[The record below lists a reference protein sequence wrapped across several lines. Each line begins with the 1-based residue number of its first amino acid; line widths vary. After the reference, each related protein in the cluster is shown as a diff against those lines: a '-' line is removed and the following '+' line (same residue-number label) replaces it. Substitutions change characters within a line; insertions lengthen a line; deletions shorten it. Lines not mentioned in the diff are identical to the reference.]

1 LLIRHEAS
9 QNARAEVNGGVAPEG
24 TPLHCIAA
32 PVRLKFFPVSACC
45 HSTTTCDEP
54 SEQLA
59 LNREAKTWLRIGM
72 AGLLAAQ
79 AMIFSLAVNMSP
91 VEGNARWILH
101 GTLALS
107 ALGVFLLAGL
117 PILRESWNALCRGK
131 IVFEQFFLVGILGA
145 FFASVHSSLTGAGSV
160 YYEVV
165 AVLVAIYTFGTIL
178 ARQRRDALRRSIEKI
193 GAAFDHC
200 ERVDSSGH
208 RERVTVDRIAP
219 GDQVLV
225 GAGEGIPVDGT
236 VADGVALV
244 SEAALTGEPYPVVKR
259 AGDRVLAGC
268 RVEDSTLRIAA
279 SSSGRSR
286 RLDALLR
293 SIEEARKNPGRIQRE
308 ADRLVSWFLP
318 LVLVIAALTTVGWTM
333 HSGWINGVFNGLA
346 VLLIACPCAMGLA
359 TPVAIWSA
367 LAALAKRGLFA
378 RGGDAI
384 EALASVDTAVFDK
397 TGTLSGSDAR
407 IVDFVVAPGTDRA
420 QLLREIAAVQ
430 TGSGHPIA
438 RAFRATPPAG
448 SPLLARDI
456 RTLPGAGIEGVLPDG
471 HHLQIG
477 NEGILVAGDDP
488 AALRGLLATEE
499 KGGHEIFIRRHGE
512 LAGLAVVRESLRDSA
527 HEALAQMKRLGLR
540 TIVMTGDRAENA
552 ARFGFDECLAG
563 LSPDAK
569 LREVEK
575 LRAAGRKVLF
585 IGDGIN
591 DAPAMAAA
599 TASIAMGAGSEL
611 PRETAGMELNGQD
624 LRVVPQSVALC
635 RATVRAIRR
644 NIGFAACYNIFGIGL
659 AAAGVLH
666 PIAAALIML
675 VSSLTVTWRVLRETS
690 DTALQKSAAREQPPA
705 ARQTWNFPQFER
717 LVFALAL
724 ALQGPVIAWLG
735 GFRGAGAAGFVIL
748 FLAAAGAVLLW
759 SRDRAWTPAAR
770 MTMAM
775 FSVGGLAMLAGWW
788 ADAGFAAVVR
798 DGVCLCGCAQ
808 SNMGLGL
815 LAKLTWMDAGMFLAA
830 LPGLFLD
837 KEIFRSLSSRLW
849 CWIAGLIGMFLGM
862 EIGAVALS
870 GLPIDASSASAQFFL
885 TFAAMVLGM
894 CLGMLAGC
902 EAARFF
908 ARRRA

>member
-1 LLIRHEAS
+1 M
-9 QNARAEVNGGVAPEG
+9 
-24 TPLHCIAA
+24 
-32 PVRLKFFPVSACC
+32 SACC
-45 HSTTTCDEP
+45 HSTCDETP
-54 SEQLA
+54 DQLV

-79 AMIFSLAVNMSP
+79 AMIFSLAVNLSP
-91 VEGNARWILH
+91 VEGTARWILH
-101 GTLALS
+101 GALAFS
-107 ALGVFLLAGL
+107 SVGVFLLAGL
-117 PILRESWNALCRGK
+117 PILRESWDALRRGR

-145 FFASVHSSLTGAGSV
+145 FFASVHSSLTGTGGV

-165 AVLVAIYTFGTIL
+165 AVLIAIYTFGTVL

-193 GAAFDHC
+193 GAAFDSC
-200 ERVDSSGH
+200 ERVDSAGH
-208 RERVTVDRIAP
+208 RERVAVDLIVP
-219 GDQVLV
+219 GDEVLV
-225 GAGEGIPVDGT
+225 GAGEGVPVDGT
-236 VADGVALV
+236 VSDGVALV

-259 AGDRVLAGC
+259 AGDTVLAGA

-279 SSSGRSR
+279 TSNGRSR

-318 LVLVIAALTTVGWTM
+318 LVMVIAALTTIGWTM
-333 HSGWINGVFNGLA
+333 HSGWMTGVFNGLA
-346 VLLIACPCAMGLA
+346 VLLVACPCAMGLA

-378 RGGDAI
+378 RGGDSI
-384 EALASVDTAVFDK
+384 EALALVDTAVFDK
-397 TGTLSGSDAR
+397 TGTLSESDAR
-407 IVDFVVAPGTDRA
+407 IVDFAVAPGLERA

-438 RAFRATPPAG
+438 RAFRAAPSTET
-448 SPLLARDI
+448 PLLACGI
-456 RTLPGAGIEGVLPDG
+456 RTLPGAGIEGTLPDG
-471 HHLQIG
+471 SKLQIG
-477 NEGILVAGDDP
+477 NERILADATP
-488 AALRGLLATEE
+488 AVALRQLLATDE
-499 KGGHEIFIRRHGE
+499 KSGHEIFVLRAGR
-512 LAGLAVVRESLRDSA
+512 LVGLAVVRESLRDSA
-527 HEALAQMKRLGLR
+527 REAMAQMKTMGLR
-540 TIVMTGDRAENA
+540 TIVMTGDGEENA

-563 LSPDAK
+563 LTPDAK

-599 TASIAMGAGSEL
+599 TVSIAMGAGSEL
-611 PRETAGMELNGQD
+611 PRETAALELNGQD
-624 LRVVPQSVALC
+624 LRVIPQSIGFC
-635 RATVRAIRR
+635 RAAVRAIRR

-666 PIAAALIML
+666 PVAAALIML

-690 DTALQKSAAREQPPA
+690 DTALQKSAAQEQPPA
-705 ARQTWNFPQFER
+705 ARKVWDFPKIER

-735 GFRGAGAAGFVIL
+735 GFRGASAAGFVIL
-748 FLAAAGAVLLW
+748 FLAAAAAVLLW
-759 SRDRAWTPAAR
+759 SRDRVWSPAAR

-775 FSVGGLAMLAGWW
+775 FSVGGLAMLGGWW

-815 LAKLTWMDAGMFLAA
+815 LAKFTWMDAGMLLAA
-830 LPGLFLD
+830 LPGLFVD
-837 KEIFRSLSSRLW
+837 QQIFRSVSSRVW
-849 CWIAGLIGMFLGM
+849 CWMAGLVGMFAGM
-862 EIGAVALS
+862 EISAMALA
-870 GLPIDASSASAQFFL
+870 GLPIDANSASAQFFL

-894 CLGMLAGC
+894 CVGMLAGC
-902 EAARFF
+902 EV
-908 ARRRA
+908 ARRLALRK

>member
-1 LLIRHEAS
+1 M
-9 QNARAEVNGGVAPEG
+9 
-24 TPLHCIAA
+24 
-32 PVRLKFFPVSACC
+32 SACC
-45 HSTTTCDEP
+45 HSPTTCDEP
-54 SEQLA
+54 SEQLV

-79 AMIFSLAVNMSP
+79 AMIFSLAVNLSP
-91 VEGNARWILH
+91 VEGNARWIIH
-101 GTLALS
+101 GALALS
-107 ALGVFLLAGL
+107 AIGVFLLAGL
-117 PILRESWNALCRGK
+117 PILRESWDALRRGRV
-131 IVFEQFFLVGILGA
+131 VFEQFFLVGILGA
-145 FFASVHSSLTGAGSV
+145 FFASVHSSLTGTGGV

-193 GAAFDHC
+193 GAAFDLC
-200 ERVDSSGH
+200 ERVDSGGN
-208 RERVTVDRIAP
+208 RERVAVDHIIP

-225 GAGEGIPVDGT
+225 GAGEGIPVDGI
-236 VADGVALV
+236 VSDGVAMV
-244 SEAALTGEPYPVVKR
+244 DEAALTGEPYPVVKR
-259 AGDRVLAGC
+259 AGDAVQAGS
-268 RVEDSTLRIAA
+268 RIEDSALRITAE
-279 SSSGRSR
+279 SRGRSR
-286 RLDALLR
+286 RLDTLLR
-293 SIEEARKNPGRIQRE
+293 SIEEARQNPGRIQRE

-318 LVLVIAALTTVGWTM
+318 LVLVIAALTAIGWTM
-333 HSGWINGVFNGLA
+333 HSGWITGVFNGLA
-346 VLLIACPCAMGLA
+346 VLLVACPCAMGLA
-359 TPVAIWSA
+359 TPVALWSA

-384 EALASVDTAVFDK
+384 EALALVDTAVFDK
-397 TGTLSGSDAR
+397 TGTLSESNAR
-407 IVDFVVAPGTDRA
+407 IVDFVVAPGIDRT

-438 RAFRATPPAG
+438 RAFRTNAQDPQ
-448 SPLLARDI
+448 PLLARDI
-456 RTLPGAGIEGVLPDG
+456 RVLPGAGIEGMLPDG
-471 HHLQIG
+471 TPLQIG
-477 NEGILVAGDDP
+477 NESILAAGDGR
-488 AALRGLLATEE
+488 AQLRDQLGTDE
-499 KGGHEIFIRRHGE
+499 KGGHEIFVRREGS
-512 LAGLAVVRESLRDSA
+512 LVALAVVRESLRDSA
-527 HEALAQMKRLGLR
+527 REALAQMKQLGIR
-540 TIVMTGDRAENA
+540 TIVMTGDREENA

-563 LSPDAK
+563 LTPDAK

-599 TASIAMGAGSEL
+599 TASIAMTAGSEL

-644 NIGFAACYNIFGIGL
+644 NIAFAACYNIVGIGL
-659 AAAGVLH
+659 AAAGILH

-690 DTALQKSAAREQPPA
+690 DTALQMASTEARPLA
-705 ARQTWNFPQFER
+705 ARQTWSFPQFER
-717 LVFALAL
+717 LIFAAAL

-735 GFRGAGAAGFVIL
+735 GFRGPSAIGFIAL

-759 SRDRAWTPAAR
+759 SRDRTWSPAAR

-775 FSVGGLAMLAGWW
+775 FSVGGLAMLGGWW

-798 DGVCLCGCAQ
+798 DGVCLCGCAK

-815 LAKLTWMDAGMFLAA
+815 LAKFTWMDAGMLLAA
-830 LPGLFLD
+830 LPGLFVD
-837 KEIFRSLSSRLW
+837 KEIFRSVSSRVW

-862 EIGAVALS
+862 EIGAVALA
-870 GLPIDASSASAQFFL
+870 GLPITAASAQFFL

-894 CLGMLAGC
+894 CVGMLAGC
-902 EAARFF
+902 EAARWF
-908 ARRRA
+908 ARRA

>member
-1 LLIRHEAS
+1 M
-9 QNARAEVNGGVAPEG
+9 
-24 TPLHCIAA
+24 
-32 PVRLKFFPVSACC
+32 SACC
-45 HSTTTCDEP
+45 HSTTTSEDP
-54 SEQLA
+54 SDQLV

-91 VEGNARWILH
+91 VEGSARWTLH
-101 GTLALS
+101 GALALS
-107 ALGVFLLAGL
+107 AVGVFLLAGL
-117 PILRESWNALCRGK
+117 PILRESWDALRRGK
-131 IVFEQFFLVGILGA
+131 IVFEQFFLVGIVGA
-145 FFASVHSSLTGAGSV
+145 FAASVHSSLTGVGGV
-160 YYEVV
+160 YYEIV

-193 GAAFDHC
+193 GAAFDAC
-200 ERVDSSGH
+200 ERIAPDGN
-208 RERVTVDRIAP
+208 RERVTVDRIVP
-219 GDQVLV
+219 GDKVLV

-236 VADGVALV
+236 VAEGVALV

-259 AGDRVLAGC
+259 AGDLVLAGS

-279 SSSGRSR
+279 TSNGRSR
-286 RLDALLR
+286 RLDTLLH

-318 LVLVIAALTTVGWTM
+318 LVLVIAALTALGWTM
-333 HSGWINGVFNGLA
+333 RSGWITGVFNGLA
-346 VLLIACPCAMGLA
+346 VLLVACPCAMGLA
-359 TPVAIWSA
+359 TPVAIWAA

-384 EALASVDTAVFDK
+384 EALALVDTAVFDK
-397 TGTLSGSDAR
+397 TGTLSESDAR
-407 IVDFVVAPGTDRA
+407 IIDFVVAPGIDRT

-438 RAFRATPPAG
+438 RAFRANAPDPQ
-448 SPLLARDI
+448 PMLARDI
-456 RTLPGAGIEGVLPDG
+456 RVLPGAGIEGILPDG
-471 HHLQIG
+471 TPLQIG
-477 NEGILVAGDDP
+477 NESIL
-488 AALRGLLATEE
+488 AASDGRAQLRDQLGTDE
-499 KGGHEIFIRRHGE
+499 KGGHEIFVRREGR
-512 LAGLAVVRESLRDSA
+512 LVALAVVRESLRDSA
-527 HEALAQMKRLGLR
+527 REALAQMKQLGIR
-540 TIVMTGDRAENA
+540 TIVMTGDREENA

-563 LSPDAK
+563 LTPEAK

-575 LRAAGRKVLF
+575 LRAAGNKVLF

-611 PRETAGMELNGQD
+611 PRETAGLELNGQD

-644 NIGFAACYNIFGIGL
+644 NIAFAACYNIVGIAL
-659 AAAGVLH
+659 AAAGILH

-675 VSSLTVTWRVLRETS
+675 VSSLTVTWRVLRETT
-690 DTALQKSAAREQPPA
+690 DTALQQAADEDRSVVA
-705 ARQTWNFPQFER
+705 SKASSFPRFER
-717 LVFALAL
+717 FIFAAAI

-735 GFRGAGAAGFVIL
+735 GFRGSSAIGFIVL
-748 FLAAAGAVLLW
+748 FLAAAAAVLLW
-759 SRDRAWTPAAR
+759 SRHRAWSPAAR

-798 DGVCLCGCAQ
+798 DGVCLCGCAK

-815 LAKLTWMDAGMFLAA
+815 LAKFTWMDAGMLLAA
-830 LPGLFLD
+830 LPGLFAD
-837 KEIFRSLSSRLW
+837 KEIFRSVSSRVW
-849 CWIAGLIGMFLGM
+849 CWVAGLIGMFVGM
-862 EIGAVALS
+862 EVGAVALA
-870 GLPIDASSASAQFFL
+870 GLPIVNASAQFFL

-894 CLGMLAGC
+894 CVGMLAGC
-902 EAARFF
+902 AAAQRI
-908 ARRRA
+908 AAPRA

>member
-1 LLIRHEAS
+1 M
-9 QNARAEVNGGVAPEG
+9 
-24 TPLHCIAA
+24 
-32 PVRLKFFPVSACC
+32 SACC
-45 HSTTTCDEP
+45 QSTTACEGE
-54 SEQLA
+54 SEQLV

-79 AMIFSLAVNMSP
+79 AMIFSLAVNLSP
-91 VEGNARWILH
+91 VEGTARWILH
-101 GTLALS
+101 GALALS
-107 ALGVFLLAGL
+107 AIGVFLLAGL
-117 PILRESWNALCRGK
+117 PILRESWNALRRGK

-145 FFASVHSSLTGAGSV
+145 FAASVHSSLTGTGGV

-193 GAAFDHC
+193 GAAFDYC
-200 ERVDSSGH
+200 ERLDSSGH

-259 AGDRVLAGC
+259 NGDSVLAGG

-279 SSSGRSR
+279 TSSGRSR
-286 RLDALLR
+286 RLDTLLR

-318 LVLVIAALTTVGWTM
+318 LVMVIAALTTIGWTM
-333 HSGWINGVFNGLA
+333 HSGWLTGVFNGLA

-397 TGTLSGSDAR
+397 TGTLSESDAR

-438 RAFRATPPAG
+438 RAFRAAPSADA
-448 SPLLARDI
+448 PLLARDI

-471 HHLQIG
+471 ARLQIG
-477 NEGILVAGDDP
+477 NDGILTSGENAS
-488 AALRGLLATEE
+488 ALRELLAAEGE
-499 KGGHEIFIRRHGE
+499 GGHEIFVRRDGHTV
-512 LAGLAVVRESLRDSA
+512 GLAVVRESLRDSA
-527 HEALAQMKRLGLR
+527 REALAQMKSLGIR
-540 TIVMTGDRAENA
+540 TIVMTGDREENA

-563 LSPDAK
+563 LTPDAK
-569 LREVEK
+569 LHEVEK
-575 LRAAGRKVLF
+575 LRTAGRKVLF

-599 TASIAMGAGSEL
+599 TASIAMSAGSEL
-611 PRETAGMELNGQD
+611 PRETAAMELGGQD
-624 LRVVPQSVALC
+624 LRVIPQSIGLC

-644 NIGFAACYNIFGIGL
+644 NIAFAACYNIFGIGL

-690 DTALQKSAAREQPPA
+690 DTALQKSAAQEQPLA
-705 ARQTWNFPQFER
+705 ARKIWDFPQFER
-717 LVFALAL
+717 LVFAAAL

-735 GFRGAGAAGFVIL
+735 GFHGAGAAGFVIL
-748 FLAAAGAVLLW
+748 FLAAAAAVLLW

-837 KEIFRSLSSRLW
+837 KEVFRTLSSRVW
-849 CWIAGLIGMFLGM
+849 CWIAGLVGMFLGM

-902 EAARFF
+902 EAARLL
-908 ARRRA
+908 ARRL

>member
-1 LLIRHEAS
+1 M
-9 QNARAEVNGGVAPEG
+9 
-24 TPLHCIAA
+24 
-32 PVRLKFFPVSACC
+32 SACC
-45 HSTTTCDEP
+45 YSPTTCDEP
-54 SEQLA
+54 SEQLV

-79 AMIFSLAVNMSP
+79 AMIFSLAVNLSP
-91 VEGNARWILH
+91 VEGKARWIIH
-101 GTLALS
+101 GALALS

-117 PILRESWNALCRGK
+117 PILRESWDALRHGK

-145 FFASVHSSLTGAGSV
+145 FAASVHSSLTGAGGV
-160 YYEVV
+160 YYEIV

-193 GAAFDHC
+193 GAAFDAC
-200 ERVDSSGH
+200 ERITPDGN
-208 RERVTVDRIAP
+208 RERVTVDRIVP
-219 GDQVLV
+219 GDEVLV

-236 VADGVALV
+236 VAEGVALV
-244 SEAALTGEPYPVVKR
+244 SEAALTGEHYPVVKR
-259 AGDRVLAGC
+259 AGDLVLAGS

-279 SSSGRSR
+279 TSNGRSR

-318 LVLVIAALTTVGWTM
+318 LVLVIAALTAIGWTM
-333 HSGWINGVFNGLA
+333 HSGWITGVFNGLA
-346 VLLIACPCAMGLA
+346 VLLVACPCAMGLA
-359 TPVAIWSA
+359 TPVALWSA

-384 EALASVDTAVFDK
+384 EALALVDTAVFDK
-397 TGTLSGSDAR
+397 TGTLSESDAR
-407 IVDFVVAPGTDRA
+407 IVDFVIAPGIDRTK
-420 QLLREIAAVQ
+420 LLREIAAVQ

-438 RAFRATPPAG
+438 RAFRANAQDPQPM
-448 SPLLARDI
+448 LARDI
-456 RTLPGAGIEGVLPDG
+456 RVLPGAGIEGILPDG
-471 HHLQIG
+471 TPLQIG
-477 NEGILVAGDDP
+477 NESILAAGDGH
-488 AALRGLLATEE
+488 AQLRDQLGTDE
-499 KGGHEIFIRRHGE
+499 KGGHEIFVRREGR
-512 LAGLAVVRESLRDSA
+512 LVALAVVRESLRDSA
-527 HEALAQMKRLGLR
+527 RDALAQMKQLGIR
-540 TIVMTGDRAENA
+540 TIVMTGDREENA
-552 ARFGFDECLAG
+552 ARFGFDECLAS
-563 LSPDAK
+563 LTPDAK

-611 PRETAGMELNGQD
+611 PRETAGLELNGQD

-644 NIGFAACYNIFGIGL
+644 NIAFAACYNIVGIGL
-659 AAAGVLH
+659 AAAGILH

-690 DTALQKSAAREQPPA
+690 DTALQEATDEDHAPA
-705 ARQTWNFPQFER
+705 ARQTWSFPQFER
-717 LVFALAL
+717 LVFAAAL
-724 ALQGPVIAWLG
+724 AMQGPVIAWLG
-735 GFRGAGAAGFVIL
+735 GFRGPSAIGFIVL

-759 SRDRAWTPAAR
+759 SRDRAWSPAAR

-775 FSVGGLAMLAGWW
+775 FSVGGLAMLGGWW

-798 DGVCLCGCAQ
+798 DGVCLCGCAK

-815 LAKLTWMDAGMFLAA
+815 LAKFTWMDAGMLLAA
-830 LPGLFLD
+830 LPGLFVD
-837 KEIFRSLSSRLW
+837 KEIFRSVSSRVW
-849 CWIAGLIGMFLGM
+849 CWVAGLIGMFVGM
-862 EIGAVALS
+862 EVGAVALA
-870 GLPIDASSASAQFFL
+870 GLPIVNASAQFFL

-894 CLGMLAGC
+894 CVGMLTGC
-902 EAARFF
+902 TAAERF
-908 ARRRA
+908 ARREA